1 MAYDLPGVFEEAA
14 GALEE
19 NPRAGLKAISQAV
32 GVERHT
38 VERAFQLK
46 TGKPFRSFRR
56 ELLLKRS
63 MGLLA
68 SRRTVSIKEI
78 AFLLGYKSERAFA
91 RFIRSAFG
99 CCPCEL
105 RKQLTSSS
113 GRAGKVPARTQ
124 GLGRTHVRRLRP
136 FFAPLR

>member
-1 MAYDLPGVFEEAA
+1 MAYDPTGVFEQAVA
-14 GALEE
+14 ALEE
-19 NPRAGLKAISQAV
+19 TPRRGLKAVSQAL

-38 VERAFQLK
+38 AERAFRLK
-46 TGKPFRSFRR
+46 TGRPLRSFRR

-63 MGLLA
+63 VALLS
-68 SRRTVSIKEI
+68 SRRTVSIKET

-113 GRAGKVPARTQ
+113 GRAGKVPARTH
-124 GLGRTHVRRLRP
+124 GLASTRMRRSG
-136 FFAPLR
+136 PLLPRLP